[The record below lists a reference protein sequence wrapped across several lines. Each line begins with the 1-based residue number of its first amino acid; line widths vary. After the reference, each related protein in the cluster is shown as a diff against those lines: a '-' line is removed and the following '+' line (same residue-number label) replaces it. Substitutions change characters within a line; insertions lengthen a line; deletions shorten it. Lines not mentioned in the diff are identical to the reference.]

1 MRKCSLSTEWTPPDS
16 KYCIEFFFFCKAC
29 GILIPQPEIIPGR
42 LAVRAQSPNHWTAR
56 VSPISVEFNNEQVKL
71 RFHPES
77 QTVFE
82 DGVSGNYGSKQMSQG
97 RRDVQEVKP
106 TGSAVRL
113 RGILIQA
120 QSSGR
125 KETKMRMQLC
135 VLESRLG
142 RREV

>member
-1 MRKCSLSTEWTPPDS
+1 MWV
-16 KYCIEFFFFCKAC
+16 
-29 GILIPQPEIIPGR
+29 LIPQPEIIPAR

-56 VSPISVEFNNEQVKL
+56 VSPISVEFNTEQIKL
-71 RFHPES
+71 RFHPEG

-82 DGVSGNYGSKQMSQG
+82 DGVSGNSGPKQMLQG

-113 RGILIQA
+113 GGILIQA

-125 KETKMRMQLC
+125 KETKMRKQLC
-135 VLESRLG
+135 VLETRLG
-142 RREV
+142 HREV